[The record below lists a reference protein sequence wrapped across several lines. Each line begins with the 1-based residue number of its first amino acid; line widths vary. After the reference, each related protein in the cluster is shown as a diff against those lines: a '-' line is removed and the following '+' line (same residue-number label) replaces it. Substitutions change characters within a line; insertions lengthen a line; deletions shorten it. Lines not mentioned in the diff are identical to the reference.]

1 MRLKVRVFPNF
12 GKTLLSF
19 HAPEDS
25 LHLVAVFNILI
36 LPIDFGFSKSETTC
50 KMFASS
56 YRS

>member
-25 LHLVAVFNILI
+25 FHLAAVFDILIILI
-36 LPIDFGFSKSETTC
+36 LPIDFWFLKV
-50 KMFASS
+50 
-56 YRS
+56 